1 MFHQAQRAILQVLL
15 ALFSQDSHFLN
26 SGVNSQRIICNS
38 AAMMLAARMQIRK
51 CRFGLSKCC
60 ILFVTPYCCM
70 MRLRYCKEQL
80 EERMTYIKYQ
90 VREDKYFECLRAL
103 SGRSLEARQF
113 FFFFFCFFGRLLFL
127 SSHSSM
133 FFFLFTIQCK
143 VYVRMILLRNNAIP
157 SEPINTNGIRTTP
170 LSLCAC
176 MYG

>member
-1 MFHQAQRAILQVLL
+1 MFHQAQRAILQALL

-26 SGVNSQRIICNS
+26 SGVNSHRIICNCNS
-38 AAMMLAARMQIRK
+38 AAMMLAARMQIGK

-90 VREDKYFECLRAL
+90 VREDKYFECLGAL

-113 FFFFFCFFGRLLFL
+113 FFWSPSFSFFSQFNVFL
-127 SSHSSM
+127 SFHNSM
-133 FFFLFTIQCK
+133 
-143 VYVRMILLRNNAIP
+143 
-157 SEPINTNGIRTTP
+157 
-170 LSLCAC
+170 
-176 MYG
+176 